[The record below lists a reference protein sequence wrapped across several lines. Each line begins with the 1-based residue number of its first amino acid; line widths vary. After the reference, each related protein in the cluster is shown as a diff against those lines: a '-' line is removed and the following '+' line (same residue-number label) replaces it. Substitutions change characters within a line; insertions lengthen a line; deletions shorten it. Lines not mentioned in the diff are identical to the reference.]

1 MDTIS
6 NGVLSLEVNPVGAEL
21 HTLSGAGA
29 PEGGWLW
36 DGGAAWPRRAPL
48 CFPWCGKLKDGWH
61 EAGGV
66 RYEGPQHGFA
76 RDMVH
81 TLTGREERRLA
92 YRLASGPETERCYPW
107 PFTLDTVHT
116 LEGQSV
122 ETVCTVTNT
131 GREPM
136 PVQLGFHTG
145 LRCPFSPDRAVTDYL
160 VRFEQAERPHKVL
173 CRAGLVTGEE
183 VPVFTGQAEIP
194 LEPHL
199 FDEDSIC
206 LKGLR
211 SAWVQ
216 LEERDTGRALRL
228 DISGFDRVLLWS
240 QPGIPGFLCI
250 EPWCGLPS
258 REDGAHDLFQ
268 RPCAHSLAPG
278 GTFSRTQ
285 RLTVI

>member
-1 MDTIS
+1 MDMIS
-6 NGVLSLEVNPVGAEL
+6 NGILSLEVNPVGAEL
-21 HTLSGAGA
+21 HALSGAGA

-36 DGGAAWPRRAPL
+36 DGGPAWPRRAPL

-76 RDMVH
+76 RDMAH
-81 TLTGREERRLA
+81 TLTEREDSRLA
-92 YRLASGPETERCYPW
+92 YRLTSGPETERFYPW

-116 LEGQSV
+116 LEGRSV
-122 ETVCTVTNT
+122 VTACTVTNT

-145 LRCPFSPDRAVTDYL
+145 LRCPFSPGRAVTDYL
-160 VRFEQAERPHKVL
+160 VRFERAERPRKVL

-258 REDGAHDLFQ
+258 REDGAHDLFR
-268 RPCAHSLAPG
+268 RPCTHILAPG
-278 GTFSRTQ
+278 GSFSRTQ
-285 RLTVI
+285 RLTVL